1 MRHLFLFVAVAVAS
15 AAGAQQTV
23 GSLVAD
29 GNSDATY
36 SLIRACGYEEEV
48 PDNSRDH
55 SSAPFRHITQQED
68 AILGK
73 PVFVFHIHAAIDDD
87 RGLAGIN
94 DRQRNEIKTGPG
106 SPASLV
112 AQEGETLTM
121 KWKFKLPQGMKTT
134 TKFTHIHQLKGI
146 DNATGTADVSLPLLT
161 LTCYTSGNRQVLRLR
176 YEDRTARGSDDQH
189 TSTLKEVDL
198 SPFFGEWVEAEEVA
212 RFGADG
218 AYSIVIRRISDGKE
232 LLSYSDDDLDMW
244 RTSSAGLRPKWG
256 IYRYIGE
263 DRAWQDQLRDE
274 QLLFTDFSIVK
285 GVPSALTRVEAG
297 KSTAESSAA
306 WNLDGSRRLA
316 DTPGIY
322 IKNGKKY
329 LKK

>member
-1 MRHLFLFVAVAVAS
+1 MRKIFLFIAVS
-15 AAGAQQTV
+15 AALSVRAQQTL
-23 GSLVAD
+23 GYLVAD
-29 GNSDATY
+29 GNSADTY

-48 PDNSRDH
+48 PDRSRDH
-55 SSAPFRHITQQED
+55 SSAPFQHITQQDD

-87 RGLAGIN
+87 RGLADIT
-94 DRQRNEIKTGPG
+94 DRQRNEIKTGPK

-121 KWKFKLPQGMKTT
+121 KWKFKLPSGMKTT
-134 TKFTHIHQLKGI
+134 NRFTHIHQLKGI
-146 DNATGTADVSLPLLT
+146 DNATGTADVSLPLIT
-161 LTCYTSGNRQVLRLR
+161 LTCYTSGNRQVMRLR
-176 YEDRTARGSDDQH
+176 YDERPASAGAEH
-189 TSTLKEVDL
+189 VTSTLAEAGL
-198 SPFFGEWVEAEEVA
+198 SPFLGEWVEAEEVA
-212 RFGADG
+212 RFGANG

-232 LLSYSDDDLDMW
+232 LLSYKSDNLDMW
-244 RTSSAGLRPKWG
+244 RTASAGLRPKWG

-263 DRAWQDQLRDE
+263 DRSWQDQLRDE
-274 QLLFTDFSIVK
+274 QLLFADFSVVR
-285 GVPSALTRVEAG
+285 GNVSALTRVEAG
-297 KSTAESSAA
+297 KDAGGSSVT
-306 WNLDGSRRLA
+306 WRLDGSRRLA